1 MDRRGKWQMKLVRL
15 PDSPVFFEVV
25 EKHDLFAVL
34 RNRDTGETFVV
45 SERTFRSFIPL
56 THPCVRNMS

>member
-1 MDRRGKWQMKLVRL
+1 MKLVRL